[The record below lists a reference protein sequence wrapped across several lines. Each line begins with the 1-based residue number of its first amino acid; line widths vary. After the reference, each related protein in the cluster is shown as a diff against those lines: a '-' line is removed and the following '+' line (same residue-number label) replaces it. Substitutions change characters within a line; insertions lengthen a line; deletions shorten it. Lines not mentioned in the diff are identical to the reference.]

1 MLNNS
6 EVLEAHVCEV
16 EVAETPVSETPVG
29 EVLVTDTLVSETPV
43 AETPVAETQDTN
55 DVVKSIIDLIK
66 DSIKENENIKLTP
79 DEVKFIKLILANSP
93 QSFTDIENCVNSI
106 ISDNTINAS
115 DIPKFLTLVKDF
127 YVVIQNVNA
136 SNTSLTGKQLVNIS
150 ANIIKFILPITLKK
164 NNVYNDTIVQ
174 NTNTIIDT
182 CVDLLLVIPQV
193 KKCKC
198 SLLCF

>member
-6 EVLEAHVCEV
+6 EVLEAPACEV
-16 EVAETPVSETPVG
+16 EVGETIVA
-29 EVLVTDTLVSETPV
+29 ETPV
-43 AETPVAETQDTN
+43 AETPVVETPVADTVVSEIQDTN

-79 DEVKFIKLILANSP
+79 DEVKFIKLILASSP

-136 SNTSLTGKQLVNIS
+136 SNTSLTGEQLVNIS

-182 CVDLLLVIPQV
+182 CVDLLLVIPEV

-198 SLLCF
+198 SFLCF

>member
-6 EVLEAHVCEV
+6 ELLEAPVCEV
-16 EVAETPVSETPVG
+16 EVAETIVA
-29 EVLVTDTLVSETPV
+29 ETPV
-43 AETPVAETQDTN
+43 AETPVAETPVADTVVSEIQDTN
-55 DVVKSIIDLIK
+55 DVVKSIIDIIK
-66 DSIKENENIKLTP
+66 DSIKENENIKLTQ
-79 DEVKFIKLILANSP
+79 DEVKFIKLILASSP

-136 SNTSLTGKQLVNIS
+136 SNTSLTGEQLVNIS

-182 CVDLLLVIPQV
+182 CVDLLLVIPEV

>member
-6 EVLEAHVCEV
+6 EVLEAPVCEV
-16 EVAETPVSETPVG
+16 EVAETQ
-29 EVLVTDTLVSETPV
+29 V
-43 AETPVAETQDTN
+43 AETQVAETQVAETTVAETQDTN

>member
-6 EVLEAHVCEV
+6 EVLEAPVCEV
-16 EVAETPVSETPVG
+16 EVAETQ
-29 EVLVTDTLVSETPV
+29 V
-43 AETPVAETQDTN
+43 AETQVAETTVAETQDTN

-136 SNTSLTGKQLVNIS
+136 SNTSLTGEQLVNIS

>member
-6 EVLEAHVCEV
+6 EVLEAPVCEV
-16 EVAETPVSETPVG
+16 EVAETQ
-29 EVLVTDTLVSETPV
+29 V
-43 AETPVAETQDTN
+43 AETQVAETQVAETTVAETQDTN

-136 SNTSLTGKQLVNIS
+136 SNTSLTGEQLVNIS